1 MLYQYDVSGFE
12 WMLGIGIMFG
22 LAFVM
27 TVLTFENMTCF
38 FVWLTIFNGFVVW
51 AGLLPLWT
59 LILCIVI
66 LTVVIYSE
74 MNDKRKEVS

>member
-1 MLYQYDVSGFE
+1 MLYQFEISGFE

-27 TVLTFENMTCF
+27 TVLTFSNIICF
-38 FVWLTIFNGFVVW
+38 FIWLTIFNAFVVW

-59 LILCIVI
+59 LILCIII
-66 LTVVIYSE
+66 LTTVIFFE
-74 MNDKRKEVS
+74 MNKRKGVG